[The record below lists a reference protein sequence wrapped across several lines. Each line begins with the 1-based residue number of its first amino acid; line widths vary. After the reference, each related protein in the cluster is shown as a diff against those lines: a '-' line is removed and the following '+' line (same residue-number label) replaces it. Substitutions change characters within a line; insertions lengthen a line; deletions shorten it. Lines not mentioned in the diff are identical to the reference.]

1 MAEKIKAFCS
11 WSGGKES
18 ALSLYMAQ
26 QSDFEITNLL
36 TMENEEGTHSHS
48 HGFDSSVLKAQS
60 EALRVPLVQRK
71 ASWQTYEEEFM
82 KAVSGIQDKGAC
94 AGIFG
99 DIDLIEHR
107 QWVERVCSALGVTPI
122 LPLWLQDREELLR
135 KFIKVDF
142 KSIVIATDSRFMGE
156 EWLGREI
163 TTAFIEDLKALA
175 DVDLCGEKGEYH
187 TFVYDGPI
195 FQKPVEFK
203 TAGIILHESHRFLGL
218 ECPDTFGSKRSPE
231 RVGL

>member
-26 QSDFEITNLL
+26 QSGFEVTNLL
-36 TMENEEGTHSHS
+36 TMANEEGTHSHT
-48 HGFDSSVLKAQS
+48 HEFDSSVLKAQS
-60 EALRVPLVQRK
+60 EALHVPLVQRK

-82 KAVSGIQDKGAC
+82 KAVSDIRDKGVG

-107 QWVERVCSALGVTPI
+107 QWVERVCSALGVTAV
-122 LPLWLQDREELLR
+122 LPLWLMDRKELLR
-135 KFIKVDF
+135 KFINFGF
-142 KSIVIATDSRFMGE
+142 KAIVIAIDSRFMGE
-156 EWLGREI
+156 EWLGREL
-163 TTAFIEDLKALA
+163 TTALIGDLKTLTN
-175 DVDLCGEKGEYH
+175 VDLCGEKGEYH

-195 FQKPVEFK
+195 FQKPVEFR
-203 TAGIILHESHRFLGL
+203 TAGKVLRESHRLLGL
-218 ECPDTFGSKRSPE
+218 ECPETFRSERSPGK
-231 RVGL
+231 VGL

>member
-26 QSDFEITNLL
+26 QSGFEVTSLL
-36 TMENEEGTHSHS
+36 TMANEEGTHSHS

-60 EALRVPLVQRK
+60 EALRVPLMQRK

-82 KAVSGIQDKGAC
+82 KAVSVIQDEGIC

-99 DIDLIEHR
+99 DIALIEHR

-163 TTAFIEDLKALA
+163 T
-175 DVDLCGEKGEYH
+175 GKGW
-187 TFVYDGPI
+187 PI
-195 FQKPVEFK
+195 
-203 TAGIILHESHRFLGL
+203 G
-218 ECPDTFGSKRSPE
+218 
-231 RVGL
+231 

>member
-26 QSDFEITNLL
+26 QSGFKVTNLL
-36 TMENEEGTHSHS
+36 TMANEEGTHSHS

-60 EALRVPLVQRK
+60 EVLRVPLVQRR

-82 KAVSGIQDKGAC
+82 KAVSDIQDEGTRT
-94 AGIFG
+94 GIFG

-107 QWVERVCSALGVTPI
+107 QWVERVCSALGVTSV
-122 LPLWLQDREELLR
+122 LPLWLMDREELLR
-135 KFIKVDF
+135 KFINVGF
-142 KSIVIATDSRFMGE
+142 KAIVIATDSRFMGE
-156 EWLGREI
+156 EWLGRDI
-163 TTAFIEDLKALA
+163 TTAFIEDLKALTN
-175 DVDLCGEKGEYH
+175 VDLCGEKGEYH

-195 FQKPVEFK
+195 FQKPVEFR
-203 TAGIILHESHRFLGL
+203 TAGKVLHESHRLLGL
-218 ECPDTFGSKRSPE
+218 ECPETFGPERSPE
-231 RVGL
+231 KVGL

>member
-26 QSDFEITNLL
+26 QSGFEVTSLL
-36 TMENEEGTHSHS
+36 TMANEEGTHSHT
-48 HGFDSSVLKAQS
+48 HGFDLSVLKAQS
-60 EALRVPLVQRK
+60 AALGVPLQERK

-82 KAVSGIQDKGAC
+82 KAVSNMEDKGIR

-163 TTAFIEDLKALA
+163 T
-175 DVDLCGEKGEYH
+175 GKGW
-187 TFVYDGPI
+187 PI
-195 FQKPVEFK
+195 
-203 TAGIILHESHRFLGL
+203 G
-218 ECPDTFGSKRSPE
+218 
-231 RVGL
+231 